1 LSHYELF
8 VGIDLGSRGHQVCVL
23 GNDGA
28 RLRDGT
34 VTHDE
39 AGLRELLDW
48 LRQLSG
54 QDLSRVAVAIETPHG
69 AVVDALVEA
78 GAHVYHLNPKQLDRF
93 RDRHSVAGAKD
104 DRLDAFV
111 LAASLRTD
119 LAAYRRVHPE
129 DPRILE
135 LREASR
141 LERQL
146 LEQQHAAACRLAGQL
161 HRFWPQLLELVPG
174 ADELWLWAL
183 LKLAPRPQQARR
195 LTRAKLVK
203 LLRDHRIR
211 RFDVARLMAVL
222 DQPALSVA
230 AGTVAAATGHMTILI
245 EQLELLHRQHR
256 DCTAWIAR
264 ILAQLRDEES
274 DPSEQPRQHRD
285 AEILL
290 SMPGVGKLVAATVLS
305 EASRAVAT
313 RDYQLIRA
321 LSGVAPVTRASG
333 KRRVVLMR
341 RACNPR
347 LRYAL
352 HHWSLNSLQR
362 DPTSRTRY
370 DGLRQ
375 RGLTVGHALR
385 VLGDYH
391 LRILIAMLRD
401 GTTYV
406 PRPPAVSCSEDEPTQ
421 QETKAA

>member
-1 LSHYELF
+1 MSHYQFF
-8 VGIDLGSRGHQVCVL
+8 VGVDWGSREHQVCVL
-23 GNDGA
+23 DKDGA
-28 RLRDGT
+28 RRREGT
-34 VTHDE
+34 VTHGE
-39 AGLRELLDW
+39 AGLRQLLDW
-48 LRQLSG
+48 LRQLGG

-69 AVVDALVEA
+69 AIVDALVEA

-104 DRLDAFV
+104 DRLDAFI

-119 LAAYRRVHPE
+119 LACYRRVHPE
-129 DPRILE
+129 DPRIVE

-141 LERQL
+141 LERHL
-146 LEQQHAAACRLAGQL
+146 LEQQHAAACRLVTQL

-174 ADELWLWAL
+174 ADEPWLWAL
-183 LKLAPRPQQARR
+183 LTLAPRPQEARQ
-195 LTRAKLVK
+195 LTRSKLVK

-211 RFDVARLMAVL
+211 RFDVDRLMAVL
-222 DQPALSVA
+222 DQPALPVA
-230 AGTVAAATGHMTILI
+230 AGTVTAATGHMALLI
-245 EQLELLHRQHR
+245 EQLQLLHRQHR
-256 DCTAWIAR
+256 DCTAWITR
-264 ILAQLRDEES
+264 TLAQLRDEES
-274 DPSEQPRQHRD
+274 EPSEQPRQHRD
-285 AEILL
+285 VEILL

-305 EASRAVAT
+305 EASHAVAS
-313 RDYQLIRA
+313 RDYQLVRA

-385 VLGDYH
+385 VLGDRH

-401 GTTYV
+401 GTTY
-406 PRPPAVSCSEDEPTQ
+406 ASSCLPLEG
-421 QETKAA
+421 

>member
-1 LSHYELF
+1 MSHYELF
-8 VGIDLGSRGHQVCVL
+8 VGIDWGSRAHQVCVL
-23 GNDGA
+23 GDDGA

-39 AGLRELLDW
+39 AGLRQLLDW

-69 AVVDALVEA
+69 AVIDALVEA

-93 RDRHSVAGAKD
+93 RDRHSVVGAKD

-111 LAASLRTD
+111 LATSLRTD
-119 LAAYRRVHPE
+119 LATYRRVHPE

-141 LERQL
+141 LERHL

-174 ADELWLWAL
+174 ADEPWLWAL
-183 LKLAPRPQQARR
+183 LTLAPRPQQARR
-195 LTRAKLVK
+195 LTRSKLVK

-211 RFDVARLMAVL
+211 RFDADRLISVL
-222 DQPALSVA
+222 DQPALPVA
-230 AGTVAAATGHMTILI
+230 AGTITAATGHMAVLI
-245 EQLELLHRQHR
+245 EQLQLLHRQHR
-256 DCTAWIAR
+256 DCTAWITR
-264 ILAQLRDEES
+264 TLAQLGDEES
-274 DPSEQPRQHRD
+274 DPPEQPRQHRD

-305 EASRAVAT
+305 EASHAVAS

-333 KRRVVLMR
+333 KRRLVLMR

-362 DPTSRTRY
+362 DPTSRARY

-385 VLGDYH
+385 ILGDRH

-406 PRPPAVSCSEDEPTQ
+406 SRPPAVLLLPR
-421 QETKAA
+421 

>member
-1 LSHYELF
+1 MSQIF
-8 VGIDLGSRGHQVCVL
+8 VGIDWGSRKHQVCVL

-34 VTHDE
+34 VTHGE
-39 AGLRELLDW
+39 AGLRQLLDW
-48 LRQLSG
+48 LRQLGG
-54 QDLSRVAVAIETPHG
+54 QDLSCIAVAIETPHG
-69 AVVDALVEA
+69 AIVDALVEA
-78 GAHVYHLNPKQLDRF
+78 GAQVYHLNPKQLDRF
-93 RDRHSVAGAKD
+93 RDRHNVAGAKD

-111 LAASLRTD
+111 LATSLRTD

-129 DPRILE
+129 DPRIVE

-141 LERQL
+141 LERHL
-146 LEQQHAAACRLAGQL
+146 LEQQHAAACRLVAQL
-161 HRFWPQLLELVPG
+161 NRFWPQLLELVPG
-174 ADELWLWAL
+174 ANEPWLWAL
-183 LKLAPRPQQARR
+183 LRLAPRPQEARR
-195 LTRAKLVK
+195 LTRSKLVK

-211 RFDVARLMAVL
+211 RFDVDRLMSVL

-230 AGTVAAATGHMTILI
+230 AGTVTAATGHMAVLI
-245 EQLELLHRQHR
+245 EQLQLLHRQHR
-256 DCTAWIAR
+256 DCTAWITR
-264 ILAQLRDEES
+264 TLAQLRDKASE
-274 DPSEQPRQHRD
+274 PSEQPRQHRD

-305 EASRAVAT
+305 EAAHAVAT

-333 KRRVVLMR
+333 KRRQVLMR

-362 DPTSRTRY
+362 DPASRAGY
-370 DGLRQ
+370 DDLRQ
-375 RGLTVGHALR
+375 RGRSVGHAMRILGDRHLR
-385 VLGDYH
+385 VLM
-391 LRILIAMLRD
+391 AMLRH

-406 PRPPAVSCSEDEPTQ
+406 PHPPAARCVEDEANQ
-421 QETKAA
+421 RETRAA

>member
-1 LSHYELF
+1 MSYEFF
-8 VGIDLGSRGHQVCVL
+8 VGIDWGSREHQVCVL
-23 GNDGA
+23 DGDGA
-28 RLRDGT
+28 RLRESTISHG
-34 VTHDE
+34 E
-39 AGLRELLDW
+39 AGLRQLLDW
-48 LRQLSG
+48 LRQLAG
-54 QDLSRVAVAIETPHG
+54 QDLSRVAVGIETPHG
-69 AVVDALVEA
+69 AIVDVLVEA

-93 RDRHSVAGAKD
+93 RDRHSVAGCKD

-111 LAASLRTD
+111 LATSLRTD
-119 LAAYRRVHPE
+119 LASYRRVHPE
-129 DPRILE
+129 DPTILE

-141 LERQL
+141 LERHL
-146 LEQQHAAACRLAGQL
+146 LEQQHAVACRLGGQL

-174 ADELWLWAL
+174 ADEPWLWAL
-183 LKLAPRPQQARR
+183 LKLAPQPQQARR
-195 LTRAKLVK
+195 LTRSKLVK

-211 RFDVARLMAVL
+211 RFDADRLMAVL
-222 DQPALSVA
+222 DQPALPVA
-230 AGTVAAATGHMTILI
+230 AGTITAATGHIAVLI
-245 EQLELLHRQHR
+245 EQLQLLHRQHR

-264 ILAQLRDEES
+264 TLAQLRDEEN
-274 DPSEQPRQHRD
+274 DQLEQPRQHRD

-347 LRYAL
+347 LRYAI

-362 DPTSRTRY
+362 DPASRARY
-370 DGLRQ
+370 DRLRQ

-385 VLGDYH
+385 ILGDGH

-401 GTTYV
+401 RTTYV
-406 PRPPAVSCSEDEPTQ
+406 PDPPAASPSEVEATQ
-421 QETKAA
+421 KEARAA

>member
-1 LSHYELF
+1 M
-8 VGIDLGSRGHQVCVL
+8 
-23 GNDGA
+23 
-28 RLRDGT
+28 
-34 VTHDE
+34 
-39 AGLRELLDW
+39 
-48 LRQLSG
+48 
-54 QDLSRVAVAIETPHG
+54 
-69 AVVDALVEA
+69 LVEA

-104 DRLDAFV
+104 DCLDAFV
-111 LAASLRTD
+111 VATSLRTD
-119 LAAYRRVHPE
+119 LASYRRVHLE
-129 DPRILE
+129 DPTILE

-146 LEQQHAAACRLAGQL
+146 LEQQHAAACRLGGQL

-174 ADELWLWAL
+174 ADEPWLWAL
-183 LKLAPRPQQARR
+183 LKLAHQPQQARR
-195 LTRAKLVK
+195 LTRSKLAK

-211 RFDVARLMAVL
+211 RFDVDRLMAVL
-222 DQPALSVA
+222 DQPALPVA
-230 AGTVAAATGHMTILI
+230 EGTVAAATGHIAMLI
-245 EQLELLHRQHR
+245 EQLQLLHRQHR

-264 ILAQLRDEES
+264 TLARLRDEES
-274 DPSEQPRQHRD
+274 DQPEQPRQHRD

-333 KRRVVLMR
+333 KRRLVLMR

-347 LRYAL
+347 LRYAI

-362 DPTSRTRY
+362 DPVSRARY

-385 VLGDYH
+385 IVGDRH

-401 GTTYV
+401 GTTYA
-406 PRPPAVSCSEDEPTQ
+406 PQSSCCRQ
-421 QETKAA
+421 IQA